1 MWRWDWLWTRKKS
14 VTILELTGRFQPQE
28 RGLIHRQRHGFWTG
42 IQSFTGTRLLLLQ
55 EKPVNLG
62 ESLGRDDVT
71 GLGVFFAAGAL
82 MVEYGKSISIMK
94 FVIQDFGNVWAFS
107 CFKKKNPYSLKQSRI
122 PLRIFLFLFL
132 PVCSSSA
139 RQSCKKEKSVYL
151 PFKIINGVGKNLI
164 FSIII
169 YLYIFE

>member
-14 VTILELTGRFQPQE
+14 VTILELTGMFQPQA

-94 FVIQDFGNVWAFS
+94 FVIQGFGNVWAFS
-107 CFKKKNPYSLKQSRI
+107 CFKKKI
-122 PLRIFLFLFL
+122 PILWSKVGSHYGFFF
-132 PVCSSSA
+132 SSSYQYVLPA
-139 RQSCKKEKSVYL
+139 LDRAVRKKNQFTCHLKS
-151 PFKIINGVGKNLI
+151 
-164 FSIII
+164 
-169 YLYIFE
+169 

>member
-1 MWRWDWLWTRKKS
+1 
-14 VTILELTGRFQPQE
+14 
-28 RGLIHRQRHGFWTG
+28 
-42 IQSFTGTRLLLLQ
+42 
-55 EKPVNLG
+55 
-62 ESLGRDDVT
+62 
-71 GLGVFFAAGAL
+71 VFFAAGAL

-94 FVIQDFGNVWAFS
+94 FVIQGFGNVWAFS
-107 CFKKKNPYSLKQSRI
+107 CFKKKKKNPYSLKQSRI